1 MYLRFCCN
9 VAEMSRCKR
18 KGRTTHPA
26 FKVPPILGLRGEIQ
40 GEGVSATPIV
50 AAWSPVYR
58 SEILGEMLALSFDI
72 ICRAG
77 LHCAPHYPAVQGG
90 TVRFSLSR
98 FTTEEEIE
106 AVCDALWAIHSD

>member
-1 MYLRFCCN
+1 
-9 VAEMSRCKR
+9 
-18 KGRTTHPA
+18 
-26 FKVPPILGLRGEIQ
+26 
-40 GEGVSATPIV
+40 
-50 AAWSPVYR
+50 
-58 SEILGEMLALSFDI
+58 MLALSFDI